1 MFEICVFSTV
11 LTIAELEF
19 NSTNLRSQNDEIQ
32 GRIIFL
38 MREHANRHVT
48 EEENDLNAE
57 V

>member
-1 MFEICVFSTV
+1 MEYLPPVFKVFEFTKKQSVAWMS
-11 LTIAELEF
+11 L
-19 NSTNLRSQNDEIQ
+19 QKQEIQ